1 MLYFVYV
8 YVYLSEQE
16 MAETERQT
24 GDAAAAVPDVFTPA
38 LARV

>member
-1 MLYFVYV
+1 LLYTVYV
-8 YVYLSEQE
+8 YVNLSEQV
-16 MAETERQT
+16 MAERERET